1 MGKHSYA
8 QGRRLR
14 VRGLLAPVLLSLSGA
29 AAAQSE
35 ESPPFSVSLGIF
47 FTDRDTD
54 TRIDAATD
62 TGTEVDLEDD
72 LGFDRSDSVFR
83 VDAYWR
89 FATNHRIDVSAFD
102 LSRDAVKVI
111 DRDITIGDTV
121 YPIDTEVTG
130 KLDLNI
136 YKAAYTW
143 IFHNEGRTFLGAS
156 AGLYI
161 ADIGTQFAGPLG
173 LLDREEN
180 DITAPLPVFG
190 LRGAWQMSERWAL
203 RGSAELFVF
212 EYNAFDGSLYDVFAG
227 VDYSMT
233 EKLSLGL
240 GFNTVRFDLGFD
252 DDRLNGA
259 VDWSYAGGMLYL
271 KFDF

>member
-1 MGKHSYA
+1 MGK
-8 QGRRLR
+8 R
-14 VRGLLAPVLLSLSGA
+14 VISWRPQVAGRGLLMPVLLSLAGA
-29 AAAQSE
+29 AAAQTDE
-35 ESPPFSVSLGIF
+35 PPPFSVSLGVF

-62 TGTEVDLEDD
+62 TGTEVDLEED

-83 VDAYWR
+83 LDGYWR

-143 IFHNEGRTFLGAS
+143 MFRNEGRSFLGAS

-173 LLDREEN
+173 LVDREKN

-212 EYNAFDGSLYDVFAG
+212 EYDAFDGSLYDVFAG

-240 GFNTVRFDLGFD
+240 GFNSVRFDLGFD
-252 DDRLNGA
+252 DDRLHGA

>member
-1 MGKHSYA
+1 MRQCA
-8 QGRRLR
+8 NTRRREAVARYLLLPA
-14 VRGLLAPVLLSLSGA
+14 LLAVTATAG
-29 AAAQSE
+29 AQSE
-35 ESPPFSVSLGIF
+35 ESPPFSISLGVF

-54 TRIDAATD
+54 TRIDADTD
-62 TGTEVDLEDD
+62 TGTDVNLEDD

-83 VDAYWR
+83 LDGYWR

-121 YPIDTEVTG
+121 YPIDTQVTG
-130 KLDLNI
+130 KLDLTI

-143 IFHNEGRTFLGAS
+143 IFKNEGRTFLGAS
-156 AGLYI
+156 AGLYV
-161 ADIGTQFAGPLG
+161 ADIGTQFQGPLG
-173 LLDREEN
+173 LLDREAN

-190 LRGAWQMSERWAL
+190 LRGAWQMSDRWAL

-212 EYNAFDGSLYDVFAG
+212 EYDAFDGSLYDVFAG
-227 VDYSMT
+227 VDYSLT
-233 EKLSLGL
+233 ELFSLGL
-240 GFNTVRFDLGFD
+240 GFNAVRFDLGFD
-252 DDRLNGA
+252 DDRLQGDL
-259 VDWSYAGGMLYL
+259 DWSYEGAMVYL